1 MNNNKMS
8 DNTQNP
14 ATIHPFGDEITLDS
28 LLIDFQKSKA
38 WEDKYRLLIQLS
50 RKLPALPDEL
60 KTTEKEIKGCENRVW
75 LGVELKANDKYHVY
89 GDSDGRIV
97 KGLLT
102 IILTAVENKTA
113 QEIADIDM
121 LAIFDQLGLANQI
134 SQSRTDGVNAI
145 IARLKSLTSQS

>member
-1 MNNNKMS
+1 MIIMTNIT
-8 DNTQNP
+8 TQ
-14 ATIHPFGDEITLDS
+14 HPFGNEITLDI
-28 LLIDFQKSKA
+28 LLNDFQKSKA
-38 WEDKYRLLIQLS
+38 WEDKYRQLIQLS

-75 LGVELKANDKYHVY
+75 LGVELNNDGKYHVY

-97 KGLLT
+97 KGLLA
-102 IILTAVENKTA
+102 IILVAVENKTA

-121 LAIFDQLGLANQI
+121 LAIFEQLGLANQI

-145 IARLKSLTSQS
+145 IARLKSLTSQH

>member
-1 MNNNKMS
+1 MNNTHYLT
-8 DNTQNP
+8 TQ
-14 ATIHPFGDEITLDS
+14 HPFGHEITLEA
-28 LLIDFQKSKA
+28 LLSDFQKSKA
-38 WEDKYRLLIQLS
+38 WEDKYRQLIQLS

-75 LGVELKANDKYHVY
+75 LGVELNNDGKYHVY

-102 IILTAVENKTA
+102 VILTAVENKTA
-113 QEIADIDM
+113 QEIADIDI
-121 LAIFDQLGLANQI
+121 LAIFEQLGLANQI

-145 IARLKSLTSQS
+145 IARLKSLTSQY

>member
-1 MNNNKMS
+1 MTNIT
-8 DNTQNP
+8 TQ
-14 ATIHPFGDEITLDS
+14 HPFGNEITLDI
-28 LLIDFQKSKA
+28 LLNDFQKSKA
-38 WEDKYRLLIQLS
+38 WEDKYRQLIQLS

-75 LGVELKANDKYHVY
+75 LGVELNNDGKYHVY

-102 IILTAVENKTA
+102 IILVAVENKTA

-121 LAIFDQLGLANQI
+121 LAIFEQLGLANQI

-145 IARLKSLTSQS
+145 IARLKSLTS

>member
-1 MNNNKMS
+1 MTNIT
-8 DNTQNP
+8 TQ
-14 ATIHPFGDEITLDS
+14 HPFGNEITLDI
-28 LLIDFQKSKA
+28 LLNDFQKSKA
-38 WEDKYRLLIQLS
+38 WEDKYRQLIQLS

-75 LGVELKANDKYHVY
+75 LGVELNNDGKYHVY

-102 IILTAVENKTA
+102 IILVAVENKTA

-121 LAIFDQLGLANQI
+121 LAIFEQLGLANQI

-145 IARLKSLTSQS
+145 IARLKSLTSQY

>member
-1 MNNNKMS
+1 MTNIT
-8 DNTQNP
+8 TQ
-14 ATIHPFGDEITLDS
+14 HPFGNEITLDV
-28 LLIDFQKSKA
+28 LLNDFQKSKA
-38 WEDKYRLLIQLS
+38 WEDKYRQLIQLS
-50 RKLPALPDEL
+50 RKLPTLPDAL

-75 LGVELKANDKYHVY
+75 LGVELNNDGKYHVY

-102 IILTAVENKTA
+102 IILTVVENKTG
-113 QEIADIDM
+113 QEIADIDI

>member
-1 MNNNKMS
+1 MNNNTALLT
-8 DNTQNP
+8 TQ
-14 ATIHPFGDEITLDS
+14 HPFGDEITLAI
-28 LLIDFQKSKA
+28 LLEDFQKSKA
-38 WEDKYRLLIQLS
+38 WEDKYRQLIQLS

-75 LGVELKANDKYHVY
+75 LGVELNNNGKYHVY

-102 IILTAVENKTA
+102 IILATVENKTA

-121 LAIFDQLGLANQI
+121 LAIFGQLGLANHI

>member
-1 MNNNKMS
+1 MTNIT
-8 DNTQNP
+8 TQ
-14 ATIHPFGDEITLDS
+14 HPFGNEITLDI
-28 LLIDFQKSKA
+28 LLNDFQKSKA
-38 WEDKYRLLIQLS
+38 WEDKYRQLILLS

-75 LGVELKANDKYHVY
+75 LGVELNNDGKYHVY

-102 IILTAVENKTA
+102 IILASVENKTA

-145 IARLKSLTSQS
+145 VARLKSLTSQY

>member
-1 MNNNKMS
+1 MTNIT
-8 DNTQNP
+8 TQ
-14 ATIHPFGDEITLDS
+14 HPFGNEITLDV
-28 LLIDFQKSKA
+28 LLNDFQKSKA
-38 WEDKYRLLIQLS
+38 WEDKYRQLIQLS
-50 RKLPALPDEL
+50 RKLPTLPDAL

-75 LGVELKANDKYHVY
+75 LGVELNNDGKYHVY

-102 IILTAVENKTA
+102 IILTVVENKTA
-113 QEIADIDM
+113 QEIADIDI
-121 LAIFDQLGLANQI
+121 LAIFDRLGLANQI

>member
-1 MNNNKMS
+1 MTNIT
-8 DNTQNP
+8 TQ
-14 ATIHPFGDEITLDS
+14 HPFGNEITLDI
-28 LLIDFQKSKA
+28 LLNDFQKSKA
-38 WEDKYRLLIQLS
+38 WEDKYRQLIQLS

-75 LGVELKANDKYHVY
+75 LGIELNNDGKYHVY

-102 IILTAVENKTA
+102 IILASVENKTA

-145 IARLKSLTSQS
+145 VARLKSLTSQY

>member
-1 MNNNKMS
+1 MTNIT
-8 DNTQNP
+8 TQ
-14 ATIHPFGDEITLDS
+14 HPFGNEITLDI
-28 LLIDFQKSKA
+28 LLNDFQKSKA
-38 WEDKYRLLIQLS
+38 WEDKYRQLIQLS
-50 RKLPALPDEL
+50 RKLPALPNEL
-60 KTTEKEIKGCENRVW
+60 KTTEKEIKGCENKVW
-75 LGVELKANDKYHVY
+75 LGVELNNDGKYHVY

-102 IILTAVENKTA
+102 IILAAVENKTA

-121 LAIFDQLGLANQI
+121 LAIFEQLGLANQI

>member
-1 MNNNKMS
+1 MNNTHHLT
-8 DNTQNP
+8 TQ
-14 ATIHPFGDEITLDS
+14 HPFGHEITLET
-28 LLIDFQKSKA
+28 LLKDFQKSKA
-38 WEDKYRLLIQLS
+38 WEDKYRQLIQLS
-50 RKLPALPDEL
+50 RKLPALPDTL
-60 KTTEKEIKGCENRVW
+60 KTTEKEIQGCENRVW
-75 LGVELKANDKYHVY
+75 LGVELNSEGKYHVY

-102 IILTAVENKTA
+102 IILTIVENKTA
-113 QEIADIDM
+113 QEIADIDI

>member
-1 MNNNKMS
+1 MTNIT
-8 DNTQNP
+8 TQ
-14 ATIHPFGDEITLDS
+14 HPFGNEITLDV
-28 LLIDFQKSKA
+28 LLNDFQKSKA
-38 WEDKYRLLIQLS
+38 WEDKYRQLIQLS
-50 RKLPALPDEL
+50 RKLPTLPDAL

-75 LGVELKANDKYHVY
+75 LGVELNNDGKYHVY

-102 IILTAVENKTA
+102 IILTVVENKTA
-113 QEIADIDM
+113 QEIADIDI

>member
-1 MNNNKMS
+1 MNNNTPLLA
-8 DNTQNP
+8 TQ
-14 ATIHPFGDEITLDS
+14 HPFGYEITLAI
-28 LLIDFQKSKA
+28 LLEDFQKSKA
-38 WEDKYRLLIQLS
+38 WEDKYRQLIQLS
-50 RKLPALPDEL
+50 RKLPTLPDEL

-75 LGVELKANDKYHVY
+75 LGVELNNDGKYHVY

-145 IARLKSLTSQS
+145 IARLKSLTSQH

>member
-1 MNNNKMS
+1 MTNIT
-8 DNTQNP
+8 TQ
-14 ATIHPFGDEITLDS
+14 HPFGNEITLDI
-28 LLIDFQKSKA
+28 LLNDFQKSKA
-38 WEDKYRLLIQLS
+38 WEDKYRQLIQLS

-75 LGVELKANDKYHVY
+75 LGVELNNDGKYHVY

-102 IILTAVENKTA
+102 IILVAVENKTA

-121 LAIFDQLGLANQI
+121 LAIFEQLGLANQI

-145 IARLKSLTSQS
+145 IARLKSLTSQSQP